1 MLCKKKETELLLLN
15 HSPYPFARP
24 EQPSTLPISPPPVL
38 PHPSCSLLGSR
49 RFPTG
54 SHRFP
59 RSWRRFP
66 TGKKR
71 FPGGRGR
78 RCRCRPLPSFPERKS
93 GCFGRISSPVAR
105 SFRLLRVLRFSEVPA
120 GKSLIPTGFSPYR
133 PDPAAVG
140 KAFFCLNFFM
150 VASSVI

>member
-38 PHPSCSLLGSR
+38 PHPSCSLLVSR

-66 TGKKR
+66 TGR
-71 FPGGRGR
+71 SGFRAGAGAGAAAGRSRHFPSGNRGVSAGFR
-78 RCRCRPLPSFPERKS
+78 RRSRVASAYSGFCGFPD
-93 GCFGRISSPVAR
+93 
-105 SFRLLRVLRFSEVPA
+105 VPA
-120 GKSLIPTGFSPYR
+120 GKPLIPTGFFSLPT
-133 PDPAAVG
+133 G
-140 KAFFCLNFFM
+140 SGCCG
-150 VASSVI
+150 

>member
-38 PHPSCSLLGSR
+38 PHPSCSLLVSR

-66 TGKKR
+66 TGR
-71 FPGGRGR
+71 RGFRAGAGAGAAAGRSRHFPSGNRGVSAGFR
-78 RCRCRPLPSFPERKS
+78 SRSRVASACSGFRGFPAVSS
-93 GCFGRISSPVAR
+93 GKP
-105 SFRLLRVLRFSEVPA
+105 
-120 GKSLIPTGFSPYR
+120 LIPTGFFSLPT
-133 PDPAAVG
+133 G
-140 KAFFCLNFFM
+140 SGCG
-150 VASSVI
+150 